1 MYDSGTIPRVP
12 TFSDLARGA
21 YCLRQ
26 LYYVRRNEADADHSS
41 DPRDPPAR
49 ARERIGLAFRYREL
63 RDVDDETLRD
73 LPIDCS
79 PASYRDAIASLR
91 ERPYW
96 PALVEPTARRHYL
109 EGKDARGIAHKV
121 LATDEGP
128 IPSLVSPGRPP
139 DRGVWMPQRV
149 RAVAA
154 AHALAWERETPVDR
168 ALIEYP
174 AHGAVR
180 TVRLTTRNRARYRR
194 TLRAVRS
201 LDGPPP
207 RTDDAS
213 KCEPCE
219 YSDRCGVRTR
229 SLRSLL
235 GL

>member
-1 MYDSGTIPRVP
+1 MP

-26 LYYVRRNEADADHSS
+26 LYYLRRDEADDDRA
-41 DPRDPPAR
+41 DPREPPAR

-63 RDVDDETLRD
+63 RGAADEILRD
-73 LPIDCS
+73 LPLDRP
-79 PASYRDAIASLR
+79 PAAYRDALASLR

-96 PALVEPTARRHYL
+96 PALAEPIARRRYL

-121 LATDEGP
+121 LATDEGA
-128 IPSLVSPGRPP
+128 IPSLVSPGEPP
-139 DRGVWMPQRV
+139 DRGVWAPQRV

-154 AHALAWERETPVDR
+154 AHALAWEREATVDR
-168 ALIEYP
+168 ALVEYP
-174 AHGAVR
+174 ASGAVR

-207 RTDDAS
+207 RTDDTN
-213 KCEPCE
+213 KCETCE